1 MAPELR
7 RLAPLPPRIG
17 LICRCGWVLTI
28 IALAAAALPCTS
40 GNSSVSAAAAGCDL
54 FRGRWVA
61 DKSYPLYDASACP
74 FVPDVFDCR
83 RNGRPDDAYLKFR
96 WTPANCRLPRFD
108 GADLLRRLRG
118 KTVMFVGDSLSMNQW
133 VSLACMLHAAAP
145 APVRAT
151 LTSGEPVSSVRF
163 EDYDLLLV
171 LYHTTFLVDVVQ
183 EDIGRVLKL
192 DSMRNAS
199 AWLGAH
205 LLVFNTWH
213 WWTYR
218 GASQVYQRYAPP
230 LLIEK
235 LLLLLWTINCSKQ
248 PMPCSACRWDY
259 VQDGNSTYRDMDR
272 LTAFSKGLSTWARW
286 VDANIDASK
295 TRVFYQGISP
305 SHYMSKQ
312 QEGEAGAAASV
323 PATGGGSCLKQTRP
337 LQEATDAAGGGT
349 SPSPEQ
355 GVVRGVIGAMASPVA
370 LLDITALS
378 QLRID
383 AHPSVY
389 AGPGRDGMD
398 CTHWCIAGLPDAW
411 NQIMYAMLLQQR

>member
-1 MAPELR
+1 MA
-7 RLAPLPPRIG
+7 
-17 LICRCGWVLTI
+17 ICHAWVLTI
-28 IALAAAALPCTS
+28 VVVVVAEAAPHLLVRGASDGP
-40 GNSSVSAAAAGCDL
+40 SAASAPGGCDL

-83 RNGRPDDAYLKFR
+83 RNGRPDDDYLKFR
-96 WTPANCRLPRFD
+96 WSPGNCRLPRFD
-108 GADLLRRLRG
+108 GGDLLRRWRG

-151 LTSGEPVSSVRF
+151 FTSGEPVSAVRF

-199 AWLGAH
+199 EWLGAH

-218 GASQVYQRYAPP
+218 GASQV
-230 LLIEK
+230 
-235 LLLLLWTINCSKQ
+235 
-248 PMPCSACRWDY
+248 WDY
-259 VQDGNSTYRDMDR
+259 VQDGNSTYQDMDR
-272 LTAFSKGLSTWARW
+272 LTAFSKALSTWARW
-286 VDANIDASK
+286 VDANVDASK

-312 QEGEAGAAASV
+312 QESQAGTA
-323 PATGGGSCLKQTRP
+323 PAGGGGSCLKQTRP

-349 SPSPEQ
+349 SLAPVQ
-355 GVVRGVIGAMASPVA
+355 GVVRGVLDAMTAPVS

-389 AGPGRDGMD
+389 GGPGRDGMD

-411 NQIMYAMLLQQR
+411 NHIMYAMLLQQS

>member
-1 MAPELR
+1 MAPSSR
-7 RLAPLPPRIG
+7 RACHGWAWALTMVVVLALS
-17 LICRCGWVLTI
+17 
-28 IALAAAALPCTS
+28 ASSADDAA
-40 GNSSVSAAAAGCDL
+40 CDL

-96 WTPANCRLPRFD
+96 WSPANNCQLPRFD
-108 GADLLRRLRG
+108 GADFLRRWRG

-151 LTSGEPVSSVRF
+151 FTSGEPVSAVRF
-163 EDYDLLLV
+163 EDYDLSLV
-171 LYHTTFLVDVVQ
+171 LYHTTFLVDVVR

-199 AWLGAH
+199 DWLGAH

-218 GASQVYQRYAPP
+218 GASQVYVIA
-230 LLIEK
+230 
-235 LLLLLWTINCSKQ
+235 INHHCPIYFKEATQ
-248 PMPCSACRWDY
+248 MPNAMLDLRTCRWDY

-272 LTAFSKGLSTWARW
+272 LTAFSKALSTWARW
-286 VDANIDASK
+286 VDANVDASR
-295 TRVFYQGISP
+295 TRVFYQGVSP
-305 SHYMSKQ
+305 SHYDMSSKQ
-312 QEGEAGAAASV
+312 QESQAGTTTVPAAA
-323 PATGGGSCLKQTRP
+323 AAGGSCLRQTRP
-337 LQEATDAAGGGT
+337 LQEATEAAGGGGGGT
-349 SPSPEQ
+349 TLAPEQ
-355 GVVRGVIGAMASPVA
+355 AVVRGVIGAMRAPVS

-411 NQIMYAMLLQQR
+411 NHIMYAMLLQHTA